1 VAVVSRR
8 RGRPYQ
14 PYPARRSAWLPRLLV
29 VIVAVALV
37 LTVLAY
43 AFTR

>member
-29 VIVAVALV
+29 IVVAVALV
-37 LTVLAY
+37 LTILAY

>member
-1 VAVVSRR
+1 MAIVSRR

-14 PYPARRSAWLPRLLV
+14 PYPARRSGWMARLLV
-29 VIVAVALV
+29 IIVAVALV
-37 LTVLAY
+37 LTILAY

>member
-1 VAVVSRR
+1 MTRRR

-14 PYPARRSAWLPRLLV
+14 PYPARGSSSLARVLV
-29 VIVAVALV
+29 ALVAIALV

>member
-1 VAVVSRR
+1 MTRRR

-14 PYPARRSAWLPRLLV
+14 PYPTRGSAWGARLLV
-29 VIVAVALV
+29 VIVGVALV
-37 LTVLAY
+37 ITVLAY